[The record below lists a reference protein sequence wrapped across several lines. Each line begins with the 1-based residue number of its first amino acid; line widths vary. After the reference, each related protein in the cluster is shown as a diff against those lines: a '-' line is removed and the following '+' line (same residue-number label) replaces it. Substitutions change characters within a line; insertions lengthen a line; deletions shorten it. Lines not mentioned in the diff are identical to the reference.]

1 MQAFLD
7 IFDIYLLEA
16 VVNGILLGGGLAL
29 VALGLNL
36 VFGVLDVTW
45 ICYAELVMI
54 GMYGMYYLVQVFH
67 LPYWAAAPLV
77 IMLVAALGAA
87 LHYLVI
93 APLLTAP
100 PINQLLA
107 TGGVLFILQSFAT
120 VAFGIDFRNLR
131 IRLPVLQFAEM
142 HFSYSR
148 LLAFA
153 AALIG
158 MVLVY
163 LFMTRTYVG
172 TAIRAISQDRQ
183 IMALMGVDT
192 RRIYVITSALGGAL
206 AGLASCLLVLQY
218 DIHPFVGLSFGPI
231 TFLICV
237 LGGLGN
243 FVGGFVAAF
252 VFAEI
257 ISLGG
262 LYLDLEW
269 GYVFAFVFFIVM
281 MFVPPEGLMARRS
294 GVAPVPDE

>member
-16 VVNGILLGGGLAL
+16 VVNGILLGGVLAL
-29 VALGLNL
+29 LALGLNL
-36 VFGVLDVTW
+36 IFGVIDVTW

-54 GMYGMYYLVQVFH
+54 GMYGMYYLVQYYG
-67 LPYWAAAPLV
+67 LPYWAAAPLT
-77 IMLVAALGAA
+77 ILLVAALGAA
-87 LHYLVI
+87 LHYIVI

-120 VAFGIDFRNLR
+120 VAFGIDFRNLG
-131 IRLPVLQFAEM
+131 IRLPVLALGEM

-148 LLAFA
+148 LLSFA

-158 MVLVY
+158 MVTVY
-163 LFMTRTYVG
+163 LFMKRTYTG

-192 RRIYVITSALGGAL
+192 KRIYLVTSALGGAL
-206 AGLASCLLVLQY
+206 AGLAACLLVLQY
-218 DIHPFVGLSFGPI
+218 DVHPFVGLSFGPI

-243 FVGGFVAAF
+243 FVGGFIAAF
-252 VFAEI
+252 IFAEI

-262 LYLDLEW
+262 LFSDLEW
-269 GYVFAFVFFIVM
+269 GYVLAFGFFIVM
-281 MFVPPEGLMARRS
+281 MFIRPGGLLARRQ
-294 GVAPVPDE
+294 